1 MAYKGKLAGL
11 INRPGYN
18 SALKNVVPPSKLP
31 VNRKFLSS
39 EADQPVKEPISEP
52 STSAIDWLTPRVKS
66 QLREQDVTLKYNL
79 DPQENAIRADVYK
92 FEPSEPKN
100 IFQNEKK
107 SVQEWF
113 SNPITQQRYYEQA
126 QGFLGNKAPSISEI
140 TNRIYSV
147 GGNKQNFTDFGE
159 GASIT
164 NIRDPK
170 TGNITGGIVNYD
182 SNTTP
187 SEIKHEIMHATNVDQ
202 FLGPALRSVLGST
215 YSQVKNPNRMTKR
228 DPKSY
233 LNDPHE
239 MYGKFFEFR
248 DLLNYK
254 PGEQI
259 DEQELLK
266 RVKNKKLESHIM
278 FTTFDN
284 ENLVNALN
292 TIASSSNLKE
302 KSNNLNIS

>member
-1 MAYKGKLAGL
+1 MAYKGKMAGL
-11 INRPGYN
+11 ISRPGYN
-18 SALKNVVPPSKLP
+18 SALKKVVPPNELP
-31 VNRKFLSS
+31 GNQRFLSS
-39 EADQPVKEPISEP
+39 AADQPIKKPISEP
-52 STSAIDWLTPRVKS
+52 STSAISWLTPKVKA
-66 QLREQDVTLKYNL
+66 QLREQNVTLKYNL
-79 DPQENAIRADVYK
+79 NPQGEAISADIYE
-92 FEPSEPKN
+92 FESSKPKN
-100 IFQNEKK
+100 IFQKEKK
-107 SVQEWF
+107 SLQDWF
-113 SNPITQQRYYEQA
+113 SNPITQQRYSEQA
-126 QGFLGNKAPSISEI
+126 QGSLGNKAPSISEI

-147 GGNKQNFTDFGE
+147 GGNKQNFTDLGE

-164 NIRDPK
+164 NIRNVK

-187 SEIKHEIMHATNVDQ
+187 SEIKHEIIHATNVDQ
-202 FLGPALRSVLGST
+202 VLGPALKSVLGPT
-215 YSQVKNPNRMTKR
+215 YSQFKNSNRMSKR
-228 DPKSY
+228 DPKAY

-248 DLLNYK
+248 DLLDYK

-259 DEQELLK
+259 DEKELLK
-266 RVKNKKLESHIM
+266 RVKNKKLESNIM

-292 TIASSSNLKE
+292 TIASSNNLKE

>member
-1 MAYKGKLAGL
+1 MAYKGKMAGL
-11 INRPGYN
+11 ISRPGYN
-18 SALKNVVPPSKLP
+18 SALKKVVPPSKLP
-31 VNRKFLSS
+31 GNQKFLSS
-39 EADQPVKEPISEP
+39 EADQPVKNPIPEPL
-52 STSAIDWLTPRVKS
+52 TSAINWLTPEVKS
-66 QLREQDVTLKYNL
+66 QLKEQDVTLKYNL
-79 DPQENAIRADVYK
+79 NPEEKAIRADVYK
-92 FEPSEPKN
+92 FEPSELRNVFQKEKN
-100 IFQNEKK
+100 
-107 SVQEWF
+107 SLQEWF

-126 QGFLGNKAPSISEI
+126 QGSLGNKAPSISEI

-147 GGNKQNFTDFGE
+147 GGNKQNFTDLGE
-159 GASIT
+159 GASVT
-164 NIRDPK
+164 NIRNVK

-182 SNTTP
+182 SNTTS
-187 SEIKHEIMHATNVDQ
+187 SEIKHEIMHATNIDQ
-202 FLGPALRSVLGST
+202 VLGPALKSVLGPT
-215 YSQVKNPNRMTKR
+215 YSQFKNSDRMSKR

-266 RVKNKKLESHIM
+266 RVKNKKLESNIM